1 MPVFDDIAQ
10 KDNSLI
16 RKGLAVAIF
25 VAPQSTPLPARITD
39 DTGALLALDPAWHD
53 LGWIN
58 EDGGTWARETEVSDI
73 YGVGATEPLRS
84 DVRRAIKRLTVV
96 ALETNRTVLE
106 QYLGM
111 DLSTAGTYDG
121 GETVIDEPGLPPFR
135 YVKLLGIAKD
145 TRGDGEYYLGRGFP
159 NCRVTEVGEEVWQDG
174 DTANQRSITFTAFQ
188 DPELGTASRQYLG
201 GPGRDPVAEGFPA
214 ES

>member
-1 MPVFDDIAQ
+1 MPTFDGVAQ

-25 VAPQSTPLPARITD
+25 VAPSDTPMPPRITD
-39 DTGALLALDPAWHD
+39 DNGDLLALDPVWRD

-58 EDGGTWARETEVSDI
+58 EDGASWARETEVSDI
-73 YGVGATEPLRS
+73 YGVGAPEPLRS
-84 DVRRAIKRLTVV
+84 DVRRATKRLTVV
-96 ALETNRTVLE
+96 ALETNIVVLE

-111 DLSTAGTYDG
+111 DLSAVGTYDG
-121 GETVIDEPGLPPFR
+121 GESVIDEAVLPPFR

-159 NCRVTEVGEEVWQDG
+159 SCRVTEVAEEVWQDG
-174 DTANQRSITFTAFQ
+174 DTANQRSLTFTAFQ
-188 DPELGTASRQYLG
+188 DTALGTASRYYLG
-201 GPGRDPVAEGFPA
+201 GPGRDPNAEGFPT

>member
-1 MPVFDDIAQ
+1 MAFDDITQ

-25 VAPQSTPLPARITD
+25 VAPQATALPAAITDSSGELLPLPA
-39 DTGALLALDPAWHD
+39 AWHD

-58 EDGGTWARETEVSDI
+58 EDGATWARETEVSDI
-73 YGVGATEPLRS
+73 FGVGAPEPLRS
-84 DVRRAIKRLTVV
+84 DIRRATKRLTVV
-96 ALETNRTVLE
+96 ALETNITVLE
-106 QYLGM
+106 QYMGM
-111 DLSTAGTYDG
+111 DLSTATTSDG
-121 GETVIDEPGLPPFR
+121 GETVFDEPVLPPFR

-188 DPELGTASRQYLG
+188 DTTLGTASRYYLG

-214 ES
+214 GS

>member
-1 MPVFDDIAQ
+1 MVLFDDITQ

-25 VAPQSTPLPARITD
+25 VAPQDTALPARITD
-39 DTGALLALDPAWHD
+39 TSGNLVALPADWED

-58 EDGGTWARETEVSDI
+58 EDGATWARETEVSDI
-73 YGVGATEPLRS
+73 FGVGAPEPLRS
-84 DVRRAIKRLTVV
+84 DVRRATKRLTVV
-96 ALETNRTVLE
+96 CLETKRIVLE

-111 DLSTAGTYDG
+111 DLSATGTYDG
-121 GETVIDEPGLPPFR
+121 EEAVVDESVLPPFR

-145 TRGDGEYYLGRGFP
+145 TRGDGEYYMGRAFP

-188 DPELGTASRQYLG
+188 DSALGTASRYYFG
-201 GPGRDPVAEGFPA
+201 GPGRSAVAEGFPA